1 MKNLLRTTPGTGIA
15 AFEKW
20 GDEDVQLN
28 QKYVG
33 YLMIRNDYIGNSSK
47 SELFKPDPKS
57 LLFGVSDLCLILS
70 GTCRQ
75 KMQFMKLCVVGL

>member
-33 YLMIRNDYIGNSSK
+33 YLMIRNDYIGNNCK
-47 SELFKPDPKS
+47 SELYKPDPKRV
-57 LLFGVSDLCLILS
+57 FSDLCFVLS

-75 KMQFMKLCVVGL
+75 KIQFMKLCVVGL

>member
-33 YLMIRNDYIGNSSK
+33 YLMIRNDYIGNNCK
-47 SELFKPDPKS
+47 SELCKPNPKRVCCLEFQIYVSS
-57 LLFGVSDLCLILS
+57 LQVPADKRFSS
-70 GTCRQ
+70 
-75 KMQFMKLCVVGL
+75 